1 MGLDNSSRVASL
13 DQVVTALIPRLVLG
27 IGQSCFA
34 YEIESDAVTSQEK
47 QRQLCLRYLA
57 YYYAAD
63 SR

>member
-34 YEIESDAVTSQEK
+34 YEIESASVTSHNTP
-47 QRQLCLRYLA
+47 RRLGLRYLA
-57 YYYAAD
+57 NHYAAVEA
-63 SR
+63 